1 MKTIL
6 HIQTRPDDALADQL
20 AAAQAALTETTVETI
35 RLTETS
41 TDADYRALVEKV
53 FQAESIQVW

>member
-6 HIQTRPDDALADQL
+6 HIQTRPNDTLADQL
-20 AAAQAALTETTVETI
+20 ATAQAAQPETTVETI

-41 TDADYRALVEKV
+41 TEADYRALVEKV
-53 FQAESIQVW
+53 FQADSVQVW

>member
-6 HIQTRPDDALADQL
+6 HIQTRPNDALADQL
-20 AAAQAALTETTVETI
+20 ATAEAALPATTVETI
-35 RLTETS
+35 HLTDAS

-53 FQAESIQVW
+53 FQADSVQVW

>member
-1 MKTIL
+1 MKTLL
-6 HIQTRPDDALADQL
+6 HIQTRPNDTLADQL
-20 AAAQAALTETTVETI
+20 ATAQAAQPETTVETI

-53 FQAESIQVW
+53 FQADSVQVW

>member
-6 HIQTRPDDALADQL
+6 HIQTRPNDALADQL
-20 AAAQAALTETTVETI
+20 AAAQSAQPDTTVETI
-35 RLTETS
+35 RLTEAS

-53 FQAESIQVW
+53 FQADSVQVW

>member
-6 HIQTRPDDALADQL
+6 HIQTRPNDTLADQL
-20 AAAQAALTETTVETI
+20 ATAQAAQLETTVETI

-41 TDADYRALVEKV
+41 TEADYRALVEKV
-53 FQAESIQVW
+53 FQADSVQVW

>member
-6 HIQTRPDDALADQL
+6 HIQTRPNDALADQL
-20 AAAQAALTETTVETI
+20 ATAQATQPQTTVETI

-53 FQAESIQVW
+53 FQADSVQVW

>member
-6 HIQTRPDDALADQL
+6 HLQTRPTDALAEQL
-20 AAAQAALTETTVETI
+20 ATAQAALPGTTVETL
-35 RLTETS
+35 RLTADS

-53 FQAESIQVW
+53 FQADSVQVW

>member
-6 HIQTRPDDALADQL
+6 HIQTRPNDTLADQL
-20 AAAQAALTETTVETI
+20 ATAQAAQPETTVETI

-53 FQAESIQVW
+53 FQADSVQVW